1 MKFVDDFVDYCQEFT
16 GCPEIFLR
24 WSAMV
29 ALSSVAGSKHVLRRG
44 DWDVRPNLWILIVG
58 NSSSYKST
66 GLASARRLLYEAARG
81 VIAAQDGSYEAI
93 IEDLALN
100 PHRVFIYDE
109 AESYFKMLA
118 QKYNAPLAPAMMSL
132 YNGQP
137 ISRRIKGKD
146 GKGEFHDVQ
155 NAYVGWAGASTPV
168 QIASRL
174 NGSTTDIL
182 SGMFPRFLLVPYFG
196 KERSIDDPPP
206 ADKDKASLLIDRLKF
221 LASIGER
228 EYHYAPNALKA
239 KSQWLADF
247 NKRAESS
254 EVLLAA
260 FYRKMR
266 DEHFHKIAMLA
277 AFERNSSEISLQ
289 DVAET
294 SKLLWPIEK
303 EWAPLV
309 ERFTEKEWD
318 RDAKRVVDF
327 LKSRGKVS
335 RSELLQGVR
344 GIRAQKLSAILDGL
358 EQDNLVKV
366 VTDKK
371 ADKPSS
377 LITWL

>member
-1 MKFVDDFVDYCQEFT
+1 MKFVDDFVSYCQEFT

-29 ALSSVAGSKHVLRRG
+29 ALSAVAGSKHILRRG

-66 GLASARRLLYEAARG
+66 GLASARRLLYEASRD

-93 IEDLALN
+93 IEDLAIN

-196 KERSIDDPPP
+196 RERSIDDPPP
-206 ADKDKASLLIDRLKF
+206 ADKDNASTLIDRLKF
-221 LASIGER
+221 LSCLGDR
-228 EYHYAPNALKA
+228 EYHYSPDALAA
-239 KSQWLADF
+239 KSKWLAQF

-254 EVLLAA
+254 EVLLVT
-260 FYRKMR
+260 
-266 DEHFHKIAMLA
+266 
-277 AFERNSSEISLQ
+277 NST
-289 DVAET
+289 A
-294 SKLLWPIEK
+294 
-303 EWAPLV
+303 
-309 ERFTEKEWD
+309 R
-318 RDAKRVVDF
+318 
-327 LKSRGKVS
+327 
-335 RSELLQGVR
+335 
-344 GIRAQKLSAILDGL
+344 
-358 EQDNLVKV
+358 
-366 VTDKK
+366 
-371 ADKPSS
+371 
-377 LITWL
+377 